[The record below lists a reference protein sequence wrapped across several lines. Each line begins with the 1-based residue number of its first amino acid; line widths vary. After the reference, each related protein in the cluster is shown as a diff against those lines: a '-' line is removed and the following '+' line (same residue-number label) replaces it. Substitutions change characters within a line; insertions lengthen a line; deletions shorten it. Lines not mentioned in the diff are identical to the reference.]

1 MDPLTK
7 AYLKI
12 ITESED
18 LQKGQ
23 KVEGETSQTGK
34 VFGNAESEK
43 NKALQK
49 KTGPECADDCET
61 PEEAPAHLTQSAET
75 NGKPEKNSVSYENK
89 NPFDALYNKILSE
102 EGEEMSFSTGATP
115 EDSSF
120 GIAEPFGGESSDEES
135 DEFGEEGAGEED
147 EVTFSLPRELAER
160 LHEVLG
166 SVLSEGE
173 EGEEGEEHEGEE
185 SEGEEE
191 AEHAFGG
198 SEEGEEE
205 NPFKEATDMQALAGA
220 EGLSLT
226 DKSKKEVKG
235 AVPVTKKSA
244 QTPSTGKGH
253 DGVAK
258 AFSTE
263 TGTSKLTSK
272 AGIKVGSV
280 DKIEKSLFEQD

>member
-1 MDPLTK
+1 MDPLAT

-23 KVEGETSQTGK
+23 NVQGETSEQGK
-34 VFGNAESEK
+34 VFGNSESEK

-49 KTGPECADDCET
+49 KTGPEAASDIES
-61 PEEAPAHLTQSAET
+61 PEEADAHLTQSAET
-75 NGKPEKNSVSYENK
+75 SGEAKKNSVSYEAK

-120 GIAEPFGGESSDEES
+120 GVAEPFGDESHEDS
-135 DEFGEEGAGEED
+135 DEFGEEGEEEKVTLELDKETAHKLLEVLQAVLAGE
-147 EVTFSLPRELAER
+147 
-160 LHEVLG
+160 
-166 SVLSEGE
+166 
-173 EGEEGEEHEGEE
+173 EEHEGEE
-185 SEGEEE
+185 SESEEE
-191 AEHAFGG
+191 AEHDFGG
-198 SEEGEEE
+198 SEEGEESEEGE
-205 NPFKEATDMQALAGA
+205 NPFKEAVDMQELAGA

-235 AVPVTKKSA
+235 AVPVTKKAA

-258 AFSTE
+258 ANSTE
-263 TGTSKLTSK
+263 AGVSKHTGK
-272 AGIKVGSV
+272 ASNKVGSV
-280 DKIEKSLFEQD
+280 DKVGKTLFDQE

>member
-23 KVEGETSQTGK
+23 DVQGETSQTGK

-49 KTGPECADDCET
+49 KTGPECANDVED
-61 PEEAPAHLTQSAET
+61 PEEAPKHLTQSAET
-75 NGKPEKNSVSYENK
+75 SGEAKKNPTSYGESS

-102 EGEEMSFSTGATP
+102 EGEEMSFSTGTNP
-115 EDSSF
+115 SDSSF
-120 GIAEPFGGESSDEES
+120 DIAEPFGGKSSEEDS
-135 DEFGEEGAGEED
+135 DEFGEEDED
-147 EVTFSLPRELAER
+147 EKVTIELDRETAHKL
-160 LHEVLG
+160 LEVLQA
-166 SVLSEGE
+166 VLVEDE
-173 EGEEGEEHEGEE
+173 DHEGEE

-191 AEHAFGG
+191 SDHSHDE
-198 SEEGEEE
+198 SEEGEEGE
-205 NPFKEATDMQALAGA
+205 NPFKEAVDMEALSD
-220 EGLSLT
+220 EKGLTLT
-226 DKSKKEVKG
+226 NKANKEVKG

-253 DGVAK
+253 DGVLK
-258 AFSTE
+258 AHSTE
-263 TGTSKLTSK
+263 GGVSKHTGK
-272 AGIKVGSV
+272 ASNKVGSV
-280 DKIEKSLFEQD
+280 DKIGKTLFDQE

>member
-43 NKALQK
+43 NKAPQK
-49 KTGPECADDCET
+49 KTGPESADDVES

-75 NGKPEKNSVSYENK
+75 DGEAKKNSVSYEAK
-89 NPFDALYNKILSE
+89 NPFDALYSKILSE
-102 EGEEMSFSTGATP
+102 EGEEMSFSTGKTP

-120 GIAEPFGGESSDEES
+120 GVAEPFGGESSDEES
-135 DEFGEEGAGEED
+135 DEFGE
-147 EVTFSLPRELAER
+147 
-160 LHEVLG
+160 
-166 SVLSEGE
+166 GE
-173 EGEEGEEHEGEE
+173 EGEDETVTLELDKETAHKLLELLQNVLVGDEEHEGEE

-198 SEEGEEE
+198 SEEGEESEEGE
-205 NPFKEATDMQALAGA
+205 NPFKEAVDMQELAGA
-220 EGLSLT
+220 EGLSLA

-258 AFSTE
+258 AHSTE
-263 TGTSKLTSK
+263 AGVSKHTGKGSN
-272 AGIKVGSV
+272 KVGSV
-280 DKIEKSLFEQD
+280 DKVGKTLFDQE

>member
-1 MDPLTK
+1 MDPLTQ

-49 KTGPECADDCET
+49 NTGPEAADDVEN
-61 PEEAPAHLTQSAET
+61 PEEAPKHLTQSAET
-75 NGKPEKNSVSYENK
+75 DGEAKPNKVSYEAK
-89 NPFDALYNKILSE
+89 NPFDALFNKILSE
-102 EGEEMSFSTGATP
+102 EGEQMSFSTSKNP
-115 EDSSF
+115 EDSTF
-120 GIAEPFGGESSDEES
+120 EIAEPFGGGMPEDS
-135 DEFGEEGAGEED
+135 DEFGEEEESEEEME
-147 EVTFSLPRELAER
+147 EVSFTLPRELAER
-160 LHEVLG
+160 LHEVLS
-166 SVLSEGE
+166 SVLSEE
-173 EGEEGEEHEGEE
+173 EGEEEMEDMGGEEMPEDSEEE
-185 SEGEEE
+185 S
-191 AEHAFGG
+191 
-198 SEEGEEE
+198 SEEEEE
-205 NPFKEATDMQALAGA
+205 NPFKEATDMQALADS

-244 QTPSTGKGH
+244 QAPSTGKGH

-258 AFSTE
+258 DHSTE
-263 TGTSKLTSK
+263 AGVSKHTGKGSN
-272 AGIKVGSV
+272 KVGSV
-280 DKIEKSLFEQD
+280 DKVGKSLFEQE